1 MVYRGK
7 PSAGCE
13 NCRKAKKRCT
23 LEQPACARCVKLK
36 KPCSGYRDTS
46 QLQIQDETEDVRAKA
61 SKHKASRAG
70 SNSSLVVLPSSI
82 RKDSSTSVFTPAFTE
97 STSSSDDAVE
107 LPYREQVLDF
117 SFNDTSA
124 NSKSLSIGSKSTTYA
139 RLNPMQEPARHA
151 SPAITSL
158 TPTADEMAYTHF
170 FSSFTSSNH
179 WDYLRDWATHS
190 LHLEP
195 VVSLAIRAC
204 GMASLN
210 NVENVTM
217 GSQYA
222 RALYAD
228 ALGLL
233 NTQLRDPARCVEDE
247 ALVAVSLL
255 GYFENLVCDSR
266 ESIQSWKAHMSGATQ
281 LLKLRGKAQFKSN
294 TGRTLFREMRA
305 QILIHCIW
313 DDLDPPSFLWDW
325 QQDLQ
330 EPEPPLLRY
339 FVQPADTLAR
349 LSFDFAKLRADI
361 AHGRVSDS
369 AGASICADIDR
380 QMIQWASST
389 LSAGQAAV
397 WHYYELDVPDSP
409 HVWNGMV
416 HAYAQS
422 PAPGVWNTYRVI
434 RILVTRSQELLCRRL
449 KHTFTNGE
457 QEEQA
462 AYFRRVRR
470 QMTDEICAGVPPML
484 GHAGPR
490 ALNSSCPLMSAYT
503 SVWPLFFAG
512 TCALERIGPECWEA
526 SLSPSSESTTS
537 AQRTSAASA
546 QAGWVLGRLEYI
558 SRTMGLRWADGIA
571 AVLRGDFRLHRDL
584 LPESGSDA
592 PLWVRAASSQGNE
605 SGPHS
610 RVREVEEAVADDA
623 ASRKASSQG
632 RGPIWTGAAAAV
644 NQRAVPPL
652 EIRNLLDDGPDL
664 TRTPGRAT

>member
-1 MVYRGK
+1 
-7 PSAGCE
+7 
-13 NCRKAKKRCT
+13 
-23 LEQPACARCVKLK
+23 
-36 KPCSGYRDTS
+36 DT
-46 QLQIQDETEDVRAKA
+46 
-61 SKHKASRAG
+61 
-70 SNSSLVVLPSSI
+70 
-82 RKDSSTSVFTPAFTE
+82 
-97 STSSSDDAVE
+97 VE

-117 SFNDTSA
+117 SFNDTSTNPTSLCIGRESIDSA
-124 NSKSLSIGSKSTTYA
+124 NFTNI
-139 RLNPMQEPARHA
+139 QEPARYV
-151 SPAITSL
+151 SPAITPL
-158 TPTADEMAYTHF
+158 KPTADELAYTHF
-170 FSSFTSSNH
+170 FTSFTSSRH

-210 NVENVTM
+210 NIENVNM

-222 RALYAD
+222 RALYAE

-247 ALVAVSLL
+247 ALIAVSLL

-281 LLKLRGKAQFKSN
+281 LLKLRGRAQFKSG
-294 TGRTLFREMRA
+294 TGRILFRETRA

-325 QQDLQ
+325 QHDLQ
-330 EPEPPLLRY
+330 EPEPPMLRY
-339 FVQPADTLAR
+339 FLQPADSLAR
-349 LSFDFAKLRADI
+349 LSFEFAKLRADI
-361 AHGRVSDS
+361 AHGRIPDS
-369 AGASICADIDR
+369 ASASICADIDR
-380 QMIQWASST
+380 QMIQWASFT

-397 WHYYELDVPDSP
+397 WNYHELDVPESP

-449 KHTFTNGE
+449 KHTFTNAE

-484 GHAGPR
+484 GHAGPK
-490 ALNSSCPLMSAYT
+490 ALNSSCPLTSAY
-503 SVWPLFFAG
+503 SSIWPLFFAG

-526 SLSPSSESTTS
+526 SLSSASESTTS

-558 SRTMGLRWADGIA
+558 SRVMGLRWAEGIA

-584 LPESGSDA
+584 LPESGNDE
-592 PLWVRAASSQGNE
+592 PPWVRAASRQVNE
-605 SGPHS
+605 NGQHS
-610 RVREVEEAVADDA
+610 RVREVDDFVADDA

-644 NQRAVPPL
+644 NQRAVSPL

-664 TRTPGRAT
+664 TKIPGRAA

>member
-1 MVYRGK
+1 MR
-7 PSAGCE
+7 E
-13 NCRKAKKRCT
+13 
-23 LEQPACARCVKLK
+23 
-36 KPCSGYRDTS
+36 
-46 QLQIQDETEDVRAKA
+46 IQDETEDVRAKA
-61 SKHKASRAG
+61 SKQKAARAE

-97 STSSSDDAVE
+97 STSSSDDTVE

-117 SFNDTSA
+117 SFNDTSTNPTVLNIGTESTDSA
-124 NSKSLSIGSKSTTYA
+124 NFTNI
-139 RLNPMQEPARHA
+139 QEPARYV
-151 SPAITSL
+151 SPAITPL
-158 TPTADEMAYTHF
+158 KPTADELAYTHF
-170 FSSFTSSNH
+170 FASFTSSHH

-210 NVENVTM
+210 NIENVNM

-222 RALYAD
+222 RALYAE

-247 ALVAVSLL
+247 ALIAVSLL

-281 LLKLRGKAQFKSN
+281 LLKLRGRAQFKSG
-294 TGRTLFREMRA
+294 TGRILFRETRA

-325 QQDLQ
+325 QHDLQ
-330 EPEPPLLRY
+330 EPEPPMLRY
-339 FVQPADTLAR
+339 FLQPADTLAR
-349 LSFDFAKLRADI
+349 LSFEFAKLRADI
-361 AHGRVSDS
+361 AHGHIPDP

-380 QMIQWASST
+380 QMIQWASFT

-397 WHYYELDVPDSP
+397 WNYHELDVPESP

-449 KHTFTNGE
+449 KHTFTNAE

-484 GHAGPR
+484 GHAGPK
-490 ALNSSCPLMSAYT
+490 ALNSSCPLTSAY
-503 SVWPLFFAG
+503 SSIWPLFFAG

-526 SLSPSSESTTS
+526 SLFSASESATS

-558 SRTMGLRWADGIA
+558 SRVMGLRWAEGIA

-584 LPESGSDA
+584 LPESGSDE
-592 PLWVRAASSQGNE
+592 PPWVRAASRQVNE
-605 SGPHS
+605 NGQHS
-610 RVREVEEAVADDA
+610 R
-623 ASRKASSQG
+623 
-632 RGPIWTGAAAAV
+632 
-644 NQRAVPPL
+644 
-652 EIRNLLDDGPDL
+652 
-664 TRTPGRAT
+664 

>member
-61 SKHKASRAG
+61 SKQKAARAE

-97 STSSSDDAVE
+97 STSSSDDTVE

-117 SFNDTSA
+117 SFNDTSTNPTVLNIGTESTDSA
-124 NSKSLSIGSKSTTYA
+124 NFTNI
-139 RLNPMQEPARHA
+139 QEPARYV
-151 SPAITSL
+151 SPAITPL
-158 TPTADEMAYTHF
+158 KPTADELAYTHF
-170 FSSFTSSNH
+170 FASFTSSHH

-210 NVENVTM
+210 NIENVNM

-222 RALYAD
+222 RALYAE

-247 ALVAVSLL
+247 ALIAVSLL

-281 LLKLRGKAQFKSN
+281 LLKLRGRAQFTSG
-294 TGRTLFREMRA
+294 TGRILFRETRA

-325 QQDLQ
+325 QHDLQ
-330 EPEPPLLRY
+330 EPEPPMLRY
-339 FVQPADTLAR
+339 FLQPADTLAR
-349 LSFDFAKLRADI
+349 LSFEFAKLRADI
-361 AHGRVSDS
+361 AHGRIPDS
-369 AGASICADIDR
+369 ASASICADIDR
-380 QMIQWASST
+380 QMIQWASFT

-397 WHYYELDVPDSP
+397 WNYHELDVPESP

-449 KHTFTNGE
+449 KHTFTNAE

-484 GHAGPR
+484 GHAGPK
-490 ALNSSCPLMSAYT
+490 ALNSSCPLTSAY
-503 SVWPLFFAG
+503 SSIWPLFFAG

-526 SLSPSSESTTS
+526 SLSSSSESTTS

-546 QAGWVLGRLEYI
+546 QAGWVLGRLEFI
-558 SRTMGLRWADGIA
+558 SRVMGLRWAEGIA

-584 LPESGSDA
+584 LPESGSDE
-592 PLWVRAASSQGNE
+592 PPWIRAASRQVNE
-605 SGPHS
+605 NGQHS
-610 RVREVEEAVADDA
+610 RVREVDDFVADDA

-644 NQRAVPPL
+644 NQRAVSPL

-664 TRTPGRAT
+664 TKTPGRAT

>member
-1 MVYRGK
+1 MR
-7 PSAGCE
+7 E
-13 NCRKAKKRCT
+13 
-23 LEQPACARCVKLK
+23 
-36 KPCSGYRDTS
+36 
-46 QLQIQDETEDVRAKA
+46 IQDETEDVRAKA
-61 SKHKASRAG
+61 SKQKAARAE

-97 STSSSDDAVE
+97 STSSSDDTVE

-117 SFNDTSA
+117 SFNDTSTNPTVLNIGTESTDSA
-124 NSKSLSIGSKSTTYA
+124 NFTSI
-139 RLNPMQEPARHA
+139 QEPARYV
-151 SPAITSL
+151 SPAITPL
-158 TPTADEMAYTHF
+158 KPTADELAYTHF
-170 FSSFTSSNH
+170 FASFTSSHH

-210 NVENVTM
+210 NIENVNM

-222 RALYAD
+222 RALYAE

-247 ALVAVSLL
+247 ALIAVSLL
-255 GYFENLVCDSR
+255 GYFENVVCDSR

-281 LLKLRGKAQFKSN
+281 LLKLRGRAQFKSG
-294 TGRTLFREMRA
+294 TGRILFRETRA

-325 QQDLQ
+325 QHDLQ
-330 EPEPPLLRY
+330 EPEPPMLRY
-339 FVQPADTLAR
+339 FLQPADTLAR
-349 LSFDFAKLRADI
+349 LSFEFAKLRADI
-361 AHGRVSDS
+361 AHGHIPDP

-380 QMIQWASST
+380 QMIQWASFT

-397 WHYYELDVPDSP
+397 WNYHELDVPESP

-449 KHTFTNGE
+449 KHTFTNAE

-484 GHAGPR
+484 GHAGPK
-490 ALNSSCPLMSAYT
+490 ALNSSCPLTSAY
-503 SVWPLFFAG
+503 SSIWPLFFAG

-526 SLSPSSESTTS
+526 SLFSASESATS

-558 SRTMGLRWADGIA
+558 SRVMGLRWAEGIA

-584 LPESGSDA
+584 LPESGSDE
-592 PLWVRAASSQGNE
+592 PPWVRAASRQVNE
-605 SGPHS
+605 NGQHS
-610 RVREVEEAVADDA
+610 RVREVDDSVADDA

-632 RGPIWTGAAAAV
+632 RGPIWTGAGAAV
-644 NQRAVPPL
+644 NQRAVSPL

>member
-1 MVYRGK
+1 MR
-7 PSAGCE
+7 E
-13 NCRKAKKRCT
+13 
-23 LEQPACARCVKLK
+23 
-36 KPCSGYRDTS
+36 
-46 QLQIQDETEDVRAKA
+46 IQDETEDVRAKA
-61 SKHKASRAG
+61 SKQKASRSE

-97 STSSSDDAVE
+97 STSSSDDTLE

-117 SFNDTSA
+117 SFNDTSTNPTSLGISREFTGSA
-124 NSKSLSIGSKSTTYA
+124 NFTNS
-139 RLNPMQEPARHA
+139 QEPARYV
-151 SPAITSL
+151 SPAITPL
-158 TPTADEMAYTHF
+158 KPTADELAYTHF
-170 FSSFTSSNH
+170 FSSFTSSYH
-179 WDYLRDWATHS
+179 WEYLRDWATRS

-210 NVENVTM
+210 NVENVNM

-222 RALYAD
+222 RALYAE

-281 LLKLRGKAQFKSN
+281 LLKLRGRAQFKSS
-294 TGRTLFREMRA
+294 TGRILFRETRA

-325 QQDLQ
+325 QHDLQ
-330 EPEPPLLRY
+330 EPEPAMLRY
-339 FVQPADTLAR
+339 FMQPADTLAR
-349 LSFDFAKLRADI
+349 LSFEFAKLRADI
-361 AHGRVSDS
+361 AHGRIPDP

-397 WHYYELDVPDSP
+397 WNFYELDVPDSP

-449 KHTFTNGE
+449 KHTFTNAE

-484 GHAGPR
+484 GHAGPK
-490 ALNSSCPLMSAYT
+490 ALNSSCPLISAYS

-526 SLSPSSESTTS
+526 SLSSTSESTTS

-546 QAGWVLGRLEYI
+546 QAGWVLGRLEHI
-558 SRTMGLRWADGIA
+558 SRVMGLRWAEGIA

-584 LPESGSDA
+584 LPESGSDE
-592 PLWVRAASSQGNE
+592 PPWVRAASRQVNE
-605 SGPHS
+605 NGQQS
-610 RVREVEEAVADDA
+610 RVREVDESVADDA

-644 NQRAVPPL
+644 NQRAV
-652 EIRNLLDDGPDL
+652 
-664 TRTPGRAT
+664 

>member
-1 MVYRGK
+1 M
-7 PSAGCE
+7 CE
-13 NCRKAKKRCT
+13 
-23 LEQPACARCVKLK
+23 
-36 KPCSGYRDTS
+36 
-46 QLQIQDETEDVRAKA
+46 LQIQDETEDVRAKA
-61 SKHKASRAG
+61 SKQKASRAE

-97 STSSSDDAVE
+97 STSSSDDTVE

-117 SFNDTSA
+117 SFNDPSCNPTSLGIGRESTDSA
-124 NSKSLSIGSKSTTYA
+124 NFTNI
-139 RLNPMQEPARHA
+139 QEPARYV
-151 SPAITSL
+151 SPAITPL
-158 TPTADEMAYTHF
+158 KPTADELAYTHF
-170 FSSFTSSNH
+170 FSSFTSSHH

-210 NVENVTM
+210 NVENVNM

-222 RALYAD
+222 RALYAE

-233 NTQLRDPARCVEDE
+233 NTQLRDPARCIEDE

-281 LLKLRGKAQFKSN
+281 LLKLRGRAQFKSS
-294 TGRTLFREMRA
+294 TGRILFRETRA

-325 QQDLQ
+325 QHDLQ
-330 EPEPPLLRY
+330 EPEPPMLRY
-339 FVQPADTLAR
+339 FLQPADTLAR
-349 LSFDFAKLRADI
+349 LSFEFAKLRADI
-361 AHGRVSDS
+361 AHGRIPDP

-380 QMIQWASST
+380 QMIQWASFT

-397 WHYYELDVPDSP
+397 WNYHELDVPESP

-422 PAPGVWNTYRVI
+422 PAPGVWNTHRVI

-449 KHTFTNGE
+449 KHTFTNAE
-457 QEEQA
+457 QDEQA

-484 GHAGPR
+484 GHAGPK
-490 ALNSSCPLMSAYT
+490 ALNSSCPLTSAY
-503 SVWPLFFAG
+503 SSIWPLFFAG

-526 SLSPSSESTTS
+526 SLSSSSESTTS

-558 SRTMGLRWADGIA
+558 SRVMGLRWAEGIA

-584 LPESGSDA
+584 LPESGSDE
-592 PLWVRAASSQGNE
+592 PPWIRAASRQVDENGQ
-605 SGPHS
+605 HS
-610 RVREVEEAVADDA
+610 RVREVDESGAEDA

-644 NQRAVPPL
+644 NQRAVSPL

-664 TRTPGRAT
+664 TKTPGWAT

>member
-23 LEQPACARCVKLK
+23 LEQPACTRCVKLE

-61 SKHKASRAG
+61 SKQKAARAE

-97 STSSSDDAVE
+97 STLSSDDTVE

-117 SFNDTSA
+117 SFNDTST
-124 NSKSLSIGSKSTTYA
+124 NPTCLNTGRKSTDPANFT
-139 RLNPMQEPARHA
+139 NFQEPERYV
-151 SPAITSL
+151 SPAITPL
-158 TPTADEMAYTHF
+158 KPTADELAYTHF
-170 FSSFTSSNH
+170 FSSFTSSHH

-210 NVENVTM
+210 NIENVNM

-222 RALYAD
+222 RALYAE

-233 NTQLRDPARCVEDE
+233 NTQLRDPARCIEDE

-281 LLKLRGKAQFKSN
+281 LLKLRGRAQFKSS
-294 TGRTLFREMRA
+294 TGRILFRETRA

-325 QQDLQ
+325 QHDLQ
-330 EPEPPLLRY
+330 EPEPPMLRY
-339 FVQPADTLAR
+339 FLQPADTLAR
-349 LSFDFAKLRADI
+349 LSFEFAKLRADI
-361 AHGRVSDS
+361 AHGHIPDP

-380 QMIQWASST
+380 QMIQWASFT

-397 WHYYELDVPDSP
+397 WNYHELDVPESP

-449 KHTFTNGE
+449 KHTFTNAE

-484 GHAGPR
+484 GHAGPK
-490 ALNSSCPLMSAYT
+490 ALNSSCPLTSAY
-503 SVWPLFFAG
+503 SSIWPLFFAG

-526 SLSPSSESTTS
+526 SLSSASESTTS

-558 SRTMGLRWADGIA
+558 SRVMGLRWAEGIA

-584 LPESGSDA
+584 LPESGSDE
-592 PLWVRAASSQGNE
+592 PPWIRAASRQVNE
-605 SGPHS
+605 NGQHS
-610 RVREVEEAVADDA
+610 RVREVDDSMADGA

-644 NQRAVPPL
+644 NQRAV
-652 EIRNLLDDGPDL
+652 
-664 TRTPGRAT
+664 

>member
-1 MVYRGK
+1 MR
-7 PSAGCE
+7 E
-13 NCRKAKKRCT
+13 
-23 LEQPACARCVKLK
+23 
-36 KPCSGYRDTS
+36 
-46 QLQIQDETEDVRAKA
+46 LQIQDETEDVRAKA
-61 SKHKASRAG
+61 SKQKAARAE

-97 STSSSDDAVE
+97 STSSSDDTVE

-117 SFNDTSA
+117 SFNDTSTNPTVLNIGTESTDSA
-124 NSKSLSIGSKSTTYA
+124 NFTNI
-139 RLNPMQEPARHA
+139 QEPARYV
-151 SPAITSL
+151 SPAITPL
-158 TPTADEMAYTHF
+158 KPTADELAYTHF
-170 FSSFTSSNH
+170 FASFTSSHH

-210 NVENVTM
+210 NIENVNM

-222 RALYAD
+222 RALYAE

-281 LLKLRGKAQFKSN
+281 LLKLRGRAQFKSG
-294 TGRTLFREMRA
+294 TGRILFRETRA

-325 QQDLQ
+325 QHDLQ
-330 EPEPPLLRY
+330 EPEPPMLRY
-339 FVQPADTLAR
+339 FLQPADTLAR
-349 LSFDFAKLRADI
+349 LSFEFAKLRADI
-361 AHGRVSDS
+361 AHGRIPDS
-369 AGASICADIDR
+369 ASASICADIDR
-380 QMIQWASST
+380 QMIQWASFT

-397 WHYYELDVPDSP
+397 WNYHELDVPESP

-449 KHTFTNGE
+449 KHTFTNAE

-484 GHAGPR
+484 GHAGPK
-490 ALNSSCPLMSAYT
+490 ALNSSCPLTSAY
-503 SVWPLFFAG
+503 SSIWPLFFAG
-512 TCALERIGPECWEA
+512 TCALERIGPECWEV
-526 SLSPSSESTTS
+526 SLFSASESATS

-558 SRTMGLRWADGIA
+558 SRVMGLRWAEGIA

-584 LPESGSDA
+584 LPESGSDE
-592 PLWVRAASSQGNE
+592 PPWVRAASRQVNE
-605 SGPHS
+605 NGQHS
-610 RVREVEEAVADDA
+610 RVREVDDSVADDA

-632 RGPIWTGAAAAV
+632 RGPIWTGAGAAV
-644 NQRAVPPL
+644 NQRAVSPL

-664 TRTPGRAT
+664 TRTPGRAM